1 MLEMTL
7 MNIEKLF
14 FMFTIEVIRK
24 YLPLNSTDKT
34 SSFYCSLLQLLSL
47 LKLKWHWQHQEKRWG
62 SFPSSNFIAPPPKKC
77 FEIGMIEQQQ
87 QQHFIASFCSIEM
100 QVCIFLTH
108 VVTYLWLLESEYV
121 LLLLRHVLSDTTI

>member
-1 MLEMTL
+1 MTL

-100 QVCIFLTH
+100 QVCIFRVIFHSSAEMVKKHTLSHIYGCLRLTK
-108 VVTYLWLLESEYV
+108 S
-121 LLLLRHVLSDTTI
+121 SSMS